1 MFYLFADWQISLG
14 VLSKFE
20 GSGGDLAPLG
30 PKDNHV
36 VGREA
41 DWIQRIGPVLYTVK
55 RKNNKKIKILNWKTI
70 SGNIDQ
76 LKENILESVFNKIY
90 ATRWDQKLIL

>member
-1 MFYLFADWQISLG
+1 LG

-20 GSGGDLAPLG
+20 GSSGDLAPLS

-41 DWIQRIGPVLYTVK
+41 DWIQRIGPVLFTVK
-55 RKNNKKIKILNWKTI
+55 RKK
-70 SGNIDQ
+70 
-76 LKENILESVFNKIY
+76 
-90 ATRWDQKLIL
+90 

>member
-1 MFYLFADWQISLG
+1 MVAEMFYLFADWQISLG

-20 GSGGDLAPLG
+20 GSGSDLAPLG

-41 DWIQRIGPVLYTVK
+41 DWIQRIGPVLHNVK
-55 RKNNKKIKILNWKTI
+55 RLNNKRIKNTKIINYQWKHKLAQREYIGT
-70 SGNIDQ
+70 Q
-76 LKENILESVFNKIY
+76 LSI
-90 ATRWDQKLIL
+90 Q

>member
-1 MFYLFADWQISLG
+1 MMEKYYWIPNLLNFFWHDRIHIKMVAEMFYLFADRQISLG

-20 GSGGDLAPLG
+20 GSSGDLAPLS

-41 DWIQRIGPVLYTVK
+41 DWIQRIGPVLFTVK
-55 RKNNKKIKILNWKTI
+55 RKK
-70 SGNIDQ
+70 
-76 LKENILESVFNKIY
+76 
-90 ATRWDQKLIL
+90 

>member
-30 PKDNHV
+30 PKDNQV

-41 DWIQRIGPVLYTVK
+41 DWIQRIGAVLCK
-55 RKNNKKIKILNWKTI
+55 HR
-70 SGNIDQ
+70 
-76 LKENILESVFNKIY
+76 
-90 ATRWDQKLIL
+90 